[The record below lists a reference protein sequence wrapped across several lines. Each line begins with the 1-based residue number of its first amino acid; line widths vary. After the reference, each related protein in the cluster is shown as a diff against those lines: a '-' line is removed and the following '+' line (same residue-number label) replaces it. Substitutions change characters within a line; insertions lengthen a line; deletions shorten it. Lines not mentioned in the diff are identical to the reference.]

1 MQNVSQLRY
10 GEKETHSPKAKTNSC
25 YRLATSSLSRREC
38 HIQTIDAL
46 EPEMGLSP
54 SQTASPCD
62 GDDFD
67 DDDDD
72 ADDEDWCG
80 GCGG

>member
-1 MQNVSQLRY
+1 MPDMSQLRY

-54 SQTASPCD
+54 SQTPSPCD
-62 GDDFD
+62 GDDD

-72 ADDEDWCG
+72 ADDADEQEG
-80 GCGG
+80 AK